1 MRVHFERSVR
11 ILVIIALL
19 GAARTT
25 LRAARQEDAAKTM
38 TEGAGLLEPP
48 PPDLTGDNVIAK
60 VLDHNTLQNARLQQY
75 SAVRTYELRNTK
87 GKVAAQAILQVDYRA
102 PSTKTFH
109 KTSENGSEVVR
120 HLVFDRLISAE
131 TETAS
136 GREHHDSAITTA
148 NYGFTLLGE
157 EDIGPYHCLVL
168 ETTPKRNDKYL
179 FEGRIWVDAQDFALV
194 RIAGHPAKKL
204 SFWIH
209 RVDFV
214 REYQKIDGFWLP
226 NRDETFVDVRFYGE
240 RIFTIEHQHYSI
252 NDGETVEKDAQ
263 GTSGDN

>member
-11 ILVIIALL
+11 ILVIVALV
-19 GAARTT
+19 GVARTT
-25 LRAARQEDAAKTM
+25 MRAASQEDAAKTM
-38 TEGAGLLEPP
+38 TEVDGLLEPP
-48 PPDLTGDNVIAK
+48 PVDLTGDNVIAK
-60 VLDHNTLQNARLQQY
+60 LLDHNTLQNARLQQY
-75 SAVRTYELRNTK
+75 SVVRKYELRNTE
-87 GKVAAQAILQVDYRA
+87 GKVAAQAIVRVDYRA
-102 PSTKTFH
+102 PSTKAFQ

-148 NYGFTLLGE
+148 NYRFTLLGE
-157 EDIGPYHCLVL
+157 EDIGPYHCLVV
-168 ETTPKRNDKYL
+168 ETTPKREDKYL

-209 RVDFV
+209 RLDFV
-214 REYQKIDGFWLP
+214 RQYQKIDGFWLP

-240 RIFTIEHQHYSI
+240 RIFTIEHQQYSI
-252 NDGETVEKDAQ
+252 NDGETVEKGAQ
-263 GTSGDN
+263 GTSADN